1 MLLNSYTLLII
12 KNIITVIYGSWFIY
26 IGVQH
31 FVDPEWFE
39 PIVPSFLGFPKF
51 WVLVSGF
58 LEIVLGMFLII
69 PLTRKF
75 SGVCLVL
82 FLIIIYIA
90 NINMWILD
98 IPIGGNRLSTQGHII
113 RALAQVLLIII
124 ALYISE
130 INPINYLRIKFNNA
144 RNRN

>member
-31 FVDPEWFE
+31 FLDPEWFE

-90 NINMWILD
+90 NINMWILLQYMN
-98 IPIGGNRLSTQGHII
+98 INIVILRKRRNGSWTGFSLINICII
-113 RALAQVLLIII
+113 W
-124 ALYISE
+124 
-130 INPINYLRIKFNNA
+130 
-144 RNRN
+144 